1 MFFLFICHHMM
12 NQKWTRNIN
21 KGKYSFLRIW
31 QIILVIF
38 LFLFMLGSMISGL
51 ILSRYVFKSIRIM
64 GVAVLMENVHMICA
78 YWGFVMMALHLGF
91 HWNEK

>member
-38 LFLFMLGSMISGL
+38 LFMLGSMISGI
-51 ILSRYVFKSIRIM
+51 ILSRYGSCSSYGKCTYDLCILGICDDGITS
-64 GVAVLMENVHMICA
+64 GVPLEHVYKYDKE
-78 YWGFVMMALHLGF
+78 
-91 HWNEK
+91 